1 MSTVF
6 LHVGQCGNQ
15 LGEAFWKEVEEWYHG
30 TALKQKRPHGQVK
43 KLEKPTLASSAPSR
57 LPFALLEGT
66 LPCVMID
73 TEPKVVR
80 RCSKSGILARSVLP
94 EFQVVDRTG
103 RGNNWAYGYH
113 GGPRQPPPGG
123 RSLVGS
129 VQECVRKLVEKCDRF
144 TGSVLFHSIAG
155 GTGSGG
161 WSTFSIAPSV
171 VHIRATIL

>member
-15 LGEAFWKEVEEWYHG
+15 LGEAFWQEVEEWHHG
-30 TALKQKRPHGQVK
+30 TALKQKRPRGPVK
-43 KLEKPTLASSAPSR
+43 KLENPALASSASSPH

-80 RCSKSGILARSVLP
+80 KCSKSGVLARRVPP
-94 EFQVVDRTG
+94 EFRIFDRSG
-103 RGNNWAYGYH
+103 RGNNWAYGYR
-113 GGPRQPPPGG
+113 GSPQQPPPSG
-123 RSLVGS
+123 RGLVGS

-155 GTGSGG
+155 GTGSGVCPTCIQ
-161 WSTFSIAPSV
+161 WNPS
-171 VHIRATIL
+171 